1 VPSYAYLAIDR
12 AENEKQLNVKLKM
25 SDEKI
30 RSFAN
35 NFFLPNNANT
45 SSCYLIEA
53 IED

>member
-1 VPSYAYLAIDR
+1 LAINR
-12 AENEKQLNVKLKM
+12 AENEKQLNVSLNM

-30 RSFAN
+30 ESFAKN
-35 NFFLPNNANT
+35 YFLPNNANT